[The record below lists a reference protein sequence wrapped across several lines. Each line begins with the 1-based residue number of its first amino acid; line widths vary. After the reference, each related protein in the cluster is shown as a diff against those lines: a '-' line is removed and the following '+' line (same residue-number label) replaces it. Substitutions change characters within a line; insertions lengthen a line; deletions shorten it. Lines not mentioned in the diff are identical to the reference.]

1 MHKRFEQNNMK
12 LPRVLSPRP
21 AEVRISRPTGQ
32 RMEGPLLFE
41 DEDEEEEGGDMATE
55 VEHEDTPLFSRPSRN
70 FRASY
75 MLTAFLSTLLT
86 MTDCGAETGG
96 GHT

>member
-1 MHKRFEQNNMK
+1 MK

-32 RMEGPLLFE
+32 MMEGPLLLE
-41 DEDEEEEGGDMATE
+41 EEEEDEEGDTATD
-55 VEHEDTPLFSRPSRN
+55 VEDEDTPLFSRPRRN

-75 MLTAFLSTLLT
+75 MFPAFLSTLLT
-86 MTDCGAETGG
+86 MTDCNADRRTREKGEP
-96 GHT
+96 